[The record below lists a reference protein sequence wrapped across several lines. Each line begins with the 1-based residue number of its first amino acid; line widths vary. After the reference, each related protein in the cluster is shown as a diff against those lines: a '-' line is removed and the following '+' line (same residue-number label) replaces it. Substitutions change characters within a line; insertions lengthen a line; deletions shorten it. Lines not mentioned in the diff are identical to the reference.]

1 MLKLSM
7 AFIFVFQLLSCGT
20 SEKRNSESQ
29 ATLESRYADQQF
41 VKIEIKENYK
51 TLKTLDL
58 DQMSD
63 LLYGKVNDYRVNEQS
78 QYLKEGVLMAFSRPN
93 EDVILDKVLSI
104 VKNPLDDLTIWQET
118 LFQVTQQSIETIQ
131 QATDTATAQVTAA
144 VVLENILS
152 ELKPDFMKQY
162 QTGGFETDI
171 ITKIANADLKLSPA
185 LLKEKRLNLMRTNSS
200 PSALAQKLIENKNKQ
215 LKAEKKSKED

>member
-1 MLKLSM
+1 MFRLLI
-7 AFIFVFQLLSCGT
+7 AFTFVFQLFSCGT
-20 SEKRNSESQ
+20 SGKNNSEGQ
-29 ATLESRYADQQF
+29 MTLEGRYSNRQF
-41 VKIEIKENYK
+41 SKIEIKENYK

-63 LLYGKVNDYRVNEQS
+63 LLYGKVNDYKINEQS
-78 QYLKEGVLMAFSRPN
+78 QSLKEGVLITFSRPN

-104 VKNPLDDLTIWQET
+104 VKNPLDDLVEWQDT
-118 LFQVTQQSIETIQ
+118 LFQITQQSIETIQ
-131 QATDTATAQVTAA
+131 QESGSVSEQVTAA

-162 QTGGFETDI
+162 ETGGFETDI
-171 ITKIANADLKLSPA
+171 IAKIANANLKLGQS
-185 LLKEKRLNLMRTNSS
+185 LLKEKKLNLMRTNAS

-215 LKAEKKSKED
+215 LKAEKKSK

>member
-1 MLKLSM
+1 MFKLLI
-7 AFIFVFQLLSCGT
+7 AFIFVFQLFSCGT
-20 SEKRNSESQ
+20 SEKNKSDSQ
-29 ATLESRYADQQF
+29 MTLEGRYSDRQF
-41 VKIEIKENYK
+41 SKIEIKENYK

-63 LLYGKVNDYRVNEQS
+63 LLYGKVNDYKTNEQS
-78 QYLKEGVLMAFSRPN
+78 QSLKEGVLIAFSRPN

-104 VKNPLDDLTIWQET
+104 VKNPLDDLVEWQDT
-118 LFQVTQQSIETIQ
+118 LFQITQQSIETIQ
-131 QATDTATAQVTAA
+131 QDSETASVQVTAA

-162 QTGGFETDI
+162 ETGGFETDI
-171 ITKIANADLKLSPA
+171 ITKIANANLKLGQN
-185 LLKEKRLNLMRTNSS
+185 LLKEKKLNLMRTNAS

-215 LKAEKKSKED
+215 LKAEKKSK